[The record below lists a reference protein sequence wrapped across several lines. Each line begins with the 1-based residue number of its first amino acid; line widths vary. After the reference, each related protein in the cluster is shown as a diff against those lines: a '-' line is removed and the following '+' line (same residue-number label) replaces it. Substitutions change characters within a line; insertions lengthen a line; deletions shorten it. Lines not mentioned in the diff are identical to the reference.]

1 MCTDATN
8 LFIDR
13 KVVRLQGRY
22 YCCCLIGNHQIFLLH
37 DASFIQWQVMIAM
50 RTCVIG
56 SYSDECSVLRSDS
69 IPVVIFYSNV
79 KC

>member
-1 MCTDATN
+1 MFDLN
-8 LFIDR
+8 
-13 KVVRLQGRY
+13 
-22 YCCCLIGNHQIFLLH
+22 
-37 DASFIQWQVMIAM
+37 DASFTLWQVMIAM